1 MRRVLC
7 YILLML
13 QDTIGADLVTAMKA
27 KDALKVEVFRG
38 LKAAFVNELVATKR
52 MPTDQLPDVDAL
64 NVIKR
69 EVKKRK
75 EAAEAFRTGNR
86 TELADKEE
94 AERAILEAYLPPTMS
109 KDEIMKIALAKKLE
123 MGVTDKKEMGKFM
136 GVLMKDLAG
145 RADGGDVKDV
155 VAGLFV

>member
-1 MRRVLC
+1 M
-7 YILLML
+7 
-13 QDTIGADLVTAMKA
+13 AAMKA

-52 MPTDQLPDVDAL
+52 MPTDQLPDADAL

-86 TELADKEE
+86 AELAEKEE

-109 KDEIMKIALAKKLE
+109 KDEILKIALAKKLE
-123 MGVTDKKEMGKFM
+123 MGVTDKKDMGKFM
-136 GVLMKDLAG
+136 GSLMKDLAG

-155 VAGLFV
+155 VTGLFV

>member
-1 MRRVLC
+1 M
-7 YILLML
+7 I
-13 QDTIGADLVTAMKA
+13 QDTIGADLISAMKA

-38 LKAAFVNELVATKR
+38 LKAAFTNELVATKR
-52 MPTDQLPDVDAL
+52 MPTDQLPDTDAL

-86 TELADKEE
+86 AELAQKEE
-94 AERAILEAYLPPTMS
+94 DERAILEAYLPPSMPR
-109 KDEIMKIALAKKLE
+109 DEILKIALAKKLE

-136 GVLMKDLAG
+136 GSLMKDLAG

-155 VAGLFV
+155 VTGLFV

>member
-1 MRRVLC
+1 MAM
-7 YILLML
+7 I
-13 QDTIGADLVTAMKA
+13 QDTINADLVAAMKA
-27 KDALKVEVFRG
+27 RELLKVEVFRG
-38 LKAAFVNELVATKR
+38 LKAAFTNELVATKR
-52 MPTDQLPDVDAL
+52 MPTDALPDEDAL

-75 EAAEAFRTGNR
+75 EAYEAFTTGNR
-86 TELADKEE
+86 PELAQKE
-94 AERAILEAYLPPTMS
+94 ADERSILEVYLPATMG

-136 GVLMKDLAG
+136 GALMKDLAG

-155 VAGLFV
+155 VASLFV